1 MKDKNDTKSGIKK
14 RNERRREEDK
24 INRMLL
30 EWCCSKSWEYWETES
45 AVYDT
50 AEEGFSATDL
60 KGWNA

>member
-1 MKDKNDTKSGIKK
+1 MKDERNTPLLALQKSIW
-14 RNERRREEDK
+14 EEDK
-24 INRMLL
+24 IDGMLPG
-30 EWCCSKSWEYWETES
+30 WWHSKSWEYWETES